1 MSDQQEPKTAE
12 PKTTSYLKE
21 EYEKLSHWAKLVI
34 WFVGLAIALK
44 ILIWCRV
51 LDLLIYFVIIPL
63 GFLTLLG
70 ALSEERAN
78 ELIEASR
85 RTFNALKNAAKE
97 K

>member
-1 MSDQQEPKTAE
+1 MSDQQETKTAE
-12 PKTTSYLKE
+12 PKSFIKE
-21 EYEKLSHWAKLVI
+21 EYDKLSYWAKLAI
-34 WFVGLAIALK
+34 WLVGIAVGLK
-44 ILIWCRV
+44 ILIWCKV

-85 RTFNALKNAAKE
+85 RTFNALKNATKE

>member
-1 MSDQQEPKTAE
+1 MENQQETKTVE
-12 PKTTSYLKE
+12 PNPSFIKS
-21 EYEKLSHWAKLVI
+21 EYEKLNHFNKLIV
-34 WFVGLAIALK
+34 WFIGLCVALK
-44 ILIWCRV
+44 VMIWCGV

-63 GFLTLLG
+63 GFLTLFG

-85 RTFNALKNAAKE
+85 RTFNALKGATKE

>member
-1 MSDQQEPKTAE
+1 MMSDQQEPKTAE
-12 PKTTSYLKE
+12 PKSFIKE
-21 EYEKLSHWAKLVI
+21 EYDKLSHWAKLVI